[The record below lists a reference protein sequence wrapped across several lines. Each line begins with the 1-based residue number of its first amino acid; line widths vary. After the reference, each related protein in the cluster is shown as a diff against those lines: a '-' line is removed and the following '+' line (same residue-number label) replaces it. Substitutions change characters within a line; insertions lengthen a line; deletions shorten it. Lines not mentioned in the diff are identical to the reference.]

1 MTPIK
6 GLGRGLGALL
16 GEENLRDA
24 EGKLHS
30 LRINEIEPGN
40 SQPRQFFNPET
51 LQELA
56 DSIRRHGLIQPLVV
70 RRLPTGFC
78 QIIAGERRWRAAR
91 IAGLKEVPVLI
102 LEADDIRAHEIALIE
117 NLQREDLTP
126 LEEAEGYEKLM
137 NAYGLTQ
144 EDVAERVG
152 RSRPAV
158 ANALRLLSLSETLRL
173 MITSGQLTAGHARAL
188 LGLSDSSEQLKL
200 ANRVAAEGL
209 SVRQTEEA
217 VASWR
222 KQSELADKAGS
233 ANAGNAVD
241 YAADLSLRLTR
252 QFGRK
257 VRIVQGRRQGRI
269 ELFYHGDQDLEALLE
284 TLGGRA

>member
-1 MTPIK
+1 MTTPK

-16 GEENLRDA
+16 GEENLRGA
-24 EGKLHS
+24 EGQLHS
-30 LRINEIEPGN
+30 LRINEIEPGRT
-40 SQPRQFFNPET
+40 QPRQYFDPES

-56 DSIRRHGLIQPLVV
+56 DSIRRHGIIQPLVV

-78 QIIAGERRWRAAR
+78 QIVAGERRWRAAR
-91 IAGLKEVPVLI
+91 MAGLKEVPVLI

-158 ANALRLLSLSETLRL
+158 ANSLRLLSLTEPLRAKVS
-173 MITSGQLTAGHARAL
+173 TGQLTAGHARAL
-188 LGLSDSSEQLKL
+188 LGVPD
-200 ANRVAAEGL
+200 AAEQKRLADRIVSDGL
-209 SVRQTEEA
+209 SVRQTEAA
-217 VASWR
+217 VASWH
-222 KQSELADKAGS
+222 KHKEALDAPADGA
-233 ANAGNAVD
+233 APAVD

-252 QFGRK
+252 LLGRK
-257 VRIVQGRRQGRI
+257 VKIVPGRRQGRV

-284 TLGGRA
+284 QLAVNN